1 MTLELFLILTYIVM
15 GLLLFLVWR
24 KDHTG
29 ENEVVV
35 AMRAVIWLPLM
46 FIGILLDLFEIE

>member
-24 KDHTG
+24 KDHTD

-46 FIGILLDLFEIE
+46 FIGVLLDLFEIE